1 MKTQRVM
8 VYNAEE
14 DLKFDRKLKTI
25 RKELDQARGEFT
37 FDPSDFKDV
46 A

>member
-1 MKTQRVM
+1 MALQWTRVKSLSLMKTQRVT

-25 RKELDQARGEFT
+25 RKELN
-37 FDPSDFKDV
+37 
-46 A
+46 